1 MTSPEKQTEEHRSN
15 EDAAYVAWLRA
26 NAKTLADIFK
36 RLDPYRIQY
45 LIRRYETYR
54 DRPIALYASLSG
66 EEERAIKKLAGTER
80 LTKIIMV
87 KMSPFIFAPSI
98 LMPANASLDLGT
110 AMFRRFFI
118 HGSWVSVIAL
128 NETFL
133 TAATE
138 SMLRYVLE
146 HELAQG
152 EIYTEMAEYN
162 LQNLSPDMRGVV
174 HEEARMKAIKR
185 SGISEDEVEQERQ
198 LIIELSGRHP
208 VVPVHFASAAL
219 VTYLVANWAQM
230 QQFGAV
236 SQTEMEREL
245 EGPTASLLD
254 RVELAI
260 ELYGVFLQA
269 LKRELTMTGAE
280 YGVAVV

>member
-1 MTSPEKQTEEHRSN
+1 MRAAEKQTGEQRSS
-15 EDAAYVAWLRA
+15 EDAAYLAWLRA
-26 NAKTLADIFK
+26 NAKLLAEIFK
-36 RLDPYRIQY
+36 KLDSYRIQY
-45 LIRRYETYR
+45 LIRSYQTYR
-54 DRPIALYASLSG
+54 DRPVSLYAPLLG
-66 EEERAIKKLAGTER
+66 DEERALKKLAGTER
-80 LTKIIMV
+80 LTKIIIV
-87 KMSPFIFAPSI
+87 KMGAFIFAPSI

-110 AMFRRFFI
+110 AMFRRFYI
-118 HGSWVSVIAL
+118 HDSWVSVIAL

-138 SMLRYVLE
+138 PMLRYVLE

-152 EIYTEMAEYN
+152 EIYTEMADYN

-185 SGISEDEVEQERQ
+185 SGISEDEVERERQ

-219 VTYLVANWAQM
+219 VRYLIANWAQM
-230 QQFGAV
+230 QQFGTI
-236 SQTEMEREL
+236 SKTETERAL

-260 ELYGVFLQA
+260 ELYSIFLRA

>member
-1 MTSPEKQTEEHRSN
+1 MNSKGNHTEEQRSN
-15 EDAAYVAWLRA
+15 EDDAYVAWLRA
-26 NAKTLADIFK
+26 NAKTLGETFK
-36 RLDPYRIQY
+36 RLDPYRIQD
-45 LIRRYETYR
+45 LIHSYEAYR
-54 DRPIALYASLSG
+54 DHPVSLYASLLG
-66 EEERAIKKLAGTER
+66 EEEQALKKLAGAER
-80 LTKIIMV
+80 LTKIITV
-87 KMSPFIFAPSI
+87 KMKAFIFAPSI
-98 LMPANASLDLGT
+98 LTPATAYLDLGT

-118 HGSWVSVIAL
+118 HGLWVSVIAL

-133 TAATE
+133 TAATK

-185 SGISEDEVEQERQ
+185 SGISEDEVEQERE
-198 LIIELSGRHP
+198 LIIELSERHP

-219 VTYLVANWAQM
+219 VRYLIANWAQM
-230 QQFGAV
+230 QQFGAA
-236 SQTEMEREL
+236 SQTKMEREL

-254 RVELAI
+254 RVQVGI
-260 ELYGVFLQA
+260 ELYGVFIRA
-269 LKRELTMTGAE
+269 LKQELTMTGAE

>member
-1 MTSPEKQTEEHRSN
+1 MTSAEKQTEEYRSN

-36 RLDPYRIQY
+36 RLDPYRIQD
-45 LIRRYETYR
+45 LVRSYETYR
-54 DRPIALYASLSG
+54 DRPVSLYASLSG
-66 EEERAIKKLAGTER
+66 EDERAIKKLAGTER
-80 LTKIIMV
+80 LTKIIIV

-260 ELYGVFLQA
+260 ELYGVFLRA

>member
-1 MTSPEKQTEEHRSN
+1 MTETDARIKEQRN
-15 EDAAYVAWLRA
+15 REDAEYVAWLRA
-26 NAKTLADIFK
+26 KAKILAEIFK
-36 RLDPYRIQY
+36 RLDPYRIQD
-45 LIRRYETYR
+45 LIRSYETYR
-54 DRPIALYASLSG
+54 DRPVSLYASLLG

-80 LTKIIMV
+80 LTTIIVV
-87 KMSPFIFAPSI
+87 KMGGFIFAPS
-98 LMPANASLDLGT
+98 LLTPANTSLDLGT

-118 HGSWVSVIAL
+118 HDSWVSVIAL
-128 NETFL
+128 NEAFL

-138 SMLRYVLE
+138 PMLRYVLE

-162 LQNLSPDMRGVV
+162 LQNLTPDMRGVV

-198 LIIELSGRHP
+198 LIIELSARHT

-219 VTYLVANWAQM
+219 VKYLIANWAQM

-245 EGPTASLLD
+245 EGPTASLLE

-260 ELYGVFLQA
+260 ELYGVFLRA

-280 YGVAVV
+280 YGVVVI

>member
-1 MTSPEKQTEEHRSN
+1 MTSPEKQTEAQRNS

-36 RLDPYRIQY
+36 RLDPYRIQN

-54 DRPIALYASLSG
+54 DRPVSLYASLSDA
-66 EEERAIKKLAGTER
+66 EERAIKKHAGTER

-87 KMSPFIFAPSI
+87 KTDPFIFAPSI
-98 LMPANASLDLGT
+98 VTPADASLDLGT
-110 AMFRRFFI
+110 AIFRRFFI

-133 TAATE
+133 TAASE

-152 EIYTEMAEYN
+152 EIYTEMAEYK

-219 VTYLVANWAQM
+219 VTYLRANWAQL

-254 RVELAI
+254 RVERAI
-260 ELYGVFLQA
+260 ELYGVFLRA

>member
-1 MTSPEKQTEEHRSN
+1 MTSAEERTKEHRSN

-26 NAKTLADIFK
+26 NAKTLAEIFK

-45 LIRRYETYR
+45 LIHSYEKYR
-54 DRPIALYASLSG
+54 DRPVSLYASLLG
-66 EEERAIKKLAGTER
+66 EKERAIKKLAGTER
-80 LTKIIMV
+80 LTKIIIV
-87 KMSPFIFAPSI
+87 KMGAFIFAPSI
-98 LMPANASLDLGT
+98 IMPADASLDLGT

-138 SMLRYVLE
+138 PMLRYVLE

-198 LIIELSGRHP
+198 LIIELSGQHP

-219 VTYLVANWAQM
+219 VTYLIANWAQM

-236 SQTEMEREL
+236 SQTDMEREL
-245 EGPTASLLD
+245 EGPTASLLE
-254 RVELAI
+254 RVRVGI
-260 ELYGVFLQA
+260 ELYGVFLRA

>member
-1 MTSPEKQTEEHRSN
+1 MTAAEKQTDEQRSTG
-15 EDAAYVAWLRA
+15 DARYVAWLRA
-26 NAKTLADIFK
+26 NAKNLAEIFK
-36 RLDPYRIQY
+36 RLDSYRIQY
-45 LIRRYETYR
+45 LIHRYETYR
-54 DRPIALYASLSG
+54 ERPVSLYKSLSE
-66 EEERAIKKLAGTER
+66 EEERAIEKLAGTER
-80 LTKIIMV
+80 LTKIIIV
-87 KMSPFIFAPSI
+87 KLGAFIFAPSLI
-98 LMPANASLDLGT
+98 TPAEASLDLGT

-118 HGSWVSVIAL
+118 HGAWVSVIAL

-138 SMLRYVLE
+138 PMLRYVLE

-162 LQNLSPDMRGVV
+162 LQNLSPDMRGVI

-198 LIIELSGRHP
+198 LIIELLGQHP

-219 VTYLVANWAQM
+219 VTYLIANWAHM
-230 QQFGAV
+230 QQFGAA

-245 EGPTASLLD
+245 EVPTASLLE
-254 RVELAI
+254 RVSRGI
-260 ELYGVFLQA
+260 ELYGVFLRA
-269 LKRELTMTGAE
+269 LKQELTMTGAE
-280 YGVAVV
+280 FGVAVV